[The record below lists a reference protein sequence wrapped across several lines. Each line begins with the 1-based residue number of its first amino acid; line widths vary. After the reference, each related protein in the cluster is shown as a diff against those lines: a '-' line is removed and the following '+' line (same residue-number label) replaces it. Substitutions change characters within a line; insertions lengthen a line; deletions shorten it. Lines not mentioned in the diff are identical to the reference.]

1 MWWLFRKKATEDD
14 MASTYLGKQISM
26 FHNIKVLILGEAILD
41 SYLIGHTERLCREAP
56 VPIVDIQDRRDV
68 PGGAAHAAVNVA
80 TLGGQSI
87 FLTVLGE
94 DAAGSTLL
102 TALQERGVNTDH
114 IIIDPRHQTLVKQ
127 RITSGEHIV
136 VRCDQGSTELIP
148 PDVEQQLLA
157 QLEDLAAECDVILVS
172 DYAYGIITPG
182 IVEALTRLRQR
193 FDGILAIDSKR
204 LSLFQECRPTLIKPS
219 YEQAVDLLHISA
231 SKNGMR
237 AIQMAENQ
245 AELLRVTGAQI
256 AAVTLDSDGA
266 LIFEKGRSAYRTYSQ
281 PADHANAVGAGDTYI
296 SAFTLALAAGA
307 TTRDAAD
314 LAACAG
320 QVVVKEPGTTPCS
333 WQALLDHL
341 HQQHGENIK
350 RIIDR
355 QRLAEIV
362 ATHRQHQR
370 RIVFTNGCFDILH
383 AGHVKY
389 LAQARELGDVL
400 IVGVNSDA
408 SIARLKGSDRPI
420 NPLRDRIEV
429 LAALESVDHL
439 ISFDED
445 TPMDLIKIVRPD
457 IFVKGGD
464 YNEDSLPEASLVKEL
479 GGRVEI
485 MPYLL
490 DRSTTR
496 LIEAIRH
503 NGHGNGRSSLPR
515 LSFPAVAGNGNAA
528 SNYR

>member
-1 MWWLFRKKATEDD
+1 MP
-14 MASTYLGKQISM
+14 STYLGKQISM
-26 FHNIKVLILGEAILD
+26 FQNIKVLTLGEAILD
-41 SYLIGHTERLCREAP
+41 SYLIGNTERLCREAP
-56 VPIVDIQDRRDV
+56 VPIVDIRDRRDV

-102 TALQERGVNTDH
+102 QSLRERGVNTDH
-114 IIIDPRHQTLVKQ
+114 IIFDAHHQTLIKQ
-127 RITSGEHIV
+127 RITSGEQIV
-136 VRCDQGSTELIP
+136 VRCDQGSTDTIRPEL
-148 PDVEQQLLA
+148 EQQLVA
-157 QLEDLAAECDVILVS
+157 QLENLAAECDVILVS
-172 DYAYGIITPG
+172 DYAYGIITPV
-182 IVEALTRLRQR
+182 IVDALVRLRRR
-193 FDGILAIDSKR
+193 FEGILAIDSKR
-204 LSLFQECRPTLIKPS
+204 LSLFAECHPTLIKPS
-219 YEQAVDLLHISA
+219 YEQAVEMLPVSP
-231 SKNGMR
+231 SQNGMR
-237 AIQMAENQ
+237 ATQMEDQQ
-245 AELLRVTGAQI
+245 AELLRLTGAQI
-256 AAVTLDSDGA
+256 AAVTMDSDGA
-266 LIFEKGRSAYRTYSQ
+266 LIFEKGQPPYRTYTQ

-296 SAFTLALAAGA
+296 SAFSLALAAGA

-341 HQQHGENIK
+341 HQQQGECIK
-350 RIIDR
+350 RVIDR

-362 ATHRQHQR
+362 ISHRQRGR

-389 LAQARELGDVL
+389 LAQARAQGDVL

-408 SIARLKGSDRPI
+408 SIARLKGPERPI

-429 LAALESVDHL
+429 LSALESVDHL

-445 TPMDLIKIVRPD
+445 TPVELIKIVCPD
-457 IFVKGGD
+457 VFVKGGD
-464 YNEDSLPEASLVKEL
+464 YSEDSLPEASLVKEL
-479 GGRVEI
+479 GGRIEI
-485 MPYLL
+485 MPYIL

-496 LIEAIRH
+496 IIETIRR
-503 NGHGNGRSSLPR
+503 NGRRNGRASLPH
-515 LSFPAVAGNGNAA
+515 LSFPAMAGNGNAA
-528 SNYR
+528 GNHR